1 MGQVWPSAGL
11 FGGASP
17 LMLRDAVARFRG
29 RALGVADSYGF
40 SRLPLR
46 PGLARIGP

>member
-1 MGQVWPSAGL
+1 
-11 FGGASP
+11 
-17 LMLRDAVARFRG
+17 MLRDAVARVRG